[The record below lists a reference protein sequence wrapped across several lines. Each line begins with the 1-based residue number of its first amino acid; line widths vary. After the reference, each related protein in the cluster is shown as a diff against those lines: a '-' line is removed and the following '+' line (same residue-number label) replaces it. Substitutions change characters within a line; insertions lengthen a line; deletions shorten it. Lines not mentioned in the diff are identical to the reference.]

1 MRTPLF
7 LLTGFLLLAAF
18 FILGKQFSSNYP
30 AAMLLNLRVRDV
42 GTFNYDADN
51 WFSALSPV
59 GQCN

>member
-1 MRTPLF
+1 
-7 LLTGFLLLAAF
+7 
-18 FILGKQFSSNYP
+18 
-30 AAMLLNLRVRDV
+30 MLLNLRVRDV